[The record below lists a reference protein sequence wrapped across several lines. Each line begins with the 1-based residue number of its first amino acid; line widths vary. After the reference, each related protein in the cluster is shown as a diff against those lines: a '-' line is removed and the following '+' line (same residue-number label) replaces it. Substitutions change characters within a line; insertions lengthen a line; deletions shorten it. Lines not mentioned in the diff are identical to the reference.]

1 MSVDDEGEPK
11 PLFSIAY
18 SKPNKRFTAK
28 IIGEDKDYDYVHY
41 IMRKIVKRVS
51 EKKKAS
57 KKAAGSDSY
66 QVLPLLL
73 MNGQIVRRLFSFYK
87 NINE

>member
-18 SKPNKRFTAK
+18 SKPKNWFTAK
-28 IIGEDKDYDYVHY
+28 IIWEDKDCDYVHY
-41 IMRKIVKRVS
+41 IMLKILKRVY

-57 KKAAGSDSY
+57 KKAVESDS
-66 QVLPLLL
+66 
-73 MNGQIVRRLFSFYK
+73 
-87 NINE
+87 